1 MKLSSFLRLSSKTT
15 NPQANPSIVYNLY
28 SLPSFDDGRKCE
40 VVHGSEIQSNKFIVP
55 DKCILFN
62 KLNVRFKRIWRI
74 DNTEPNKIASTEFL
88 PLVVDESIVD
98 FHYCYYLLRS
108 DRITDYLTGQNT
120 NTSGSHKRIDPDNF
134 FDIEVSLPPL
144 EDQKRIG
151 EVLSNLDMK
160 IDINTSLNHYL
171 EAMAKQLY
179 DYWFVQFDFP
189 DENGKPYKSSGG
201 KMVWNDKLKREIP
214 KGWYGDNI
222 CRVAEILSGGTPSK
236 AINSYWEDGLIP
248 FFGPT
253 DCDGNLFQ
261 LKTSDHITYDGLN
274 HCASSLFTEG
284 TIILTARGSIG
295 KYVIVGTPMAM
306 NQSCYALHSIK
317 EEHEYLYFLT
327 GQLISH
333 LKMKGSGS
341 VFKSIIASD
350 IEHSYLSIG
359 DEKVI
364 STFCK
369 VVKPLFEEIKLKSCE
384 MNNLQEQRDNLLPLL
399 MNGQVSIKQ
408 LNNDLSSTF
417 IIIRKTSQ
425 I

>member
-15 NPQANPSIVYNLY
+15 NPQANPSVVYNLY

-134 FDIEVSLPPL
+134 FDIEVSLPSL

-201 KMVWNDKLKREIP
+201 KMVLDEKLKRDIP
-214 KGWYGDNI
+214 EGWSAATLKDIANITMGQSPEGSSYNSIGEGVLFYQGSTDFGIRFPSVRQFTTAPKRFAKQGDILMSVRAPVGTLNI
-222 CRVAEILSGGTPSK
+222 ANRDCCIGRGLAALNSK
-236 AINSYWEDGLIP
+236 I
-248 FFGPT
+248 
-253 DCDGNLFQ
+253 
-261 LKTSDHITYDGLN
+261 
-274 HCASSLFTEG
+274 
-284 TIILTARGSIG
+284 GSITHL
-295 KYVIVGTPMAM
+295 YYLLSEFRVRFDNANATGTTFG
-306 NQSCYALHSIK
+306 SITK
-317 EEHEYLYFLT
+317 EE
-327 GQLISH
+327 LIDLSV
-333 LKMKGSGS
+333 LKPNEEVVKK
-341 VFKSIIASD
+341 FEKAASD
-350 IEHSYLSIG
+350 FFDRQMVIE
-359 DEKVI
+359 
-364 STFCK
+364 
-369 VVKPLFEEIKLKSCE
+369 EEI
-384 MNNLQEQRDNLLPLL
+384 NLLQKQHDELLPLL
-399 MNGQVSIKQ
+399 MTGQVSVKQ
-408 LNNDLSSTF
+408 LNNDL
-417 IIIRKTSQ
+417 
-425 I
+425 

>member
-15 NPQANPSIVYNLY
+15 NPQANPNVVYNLY

-108 DRITDYLTGQNT
+108 DRINDYLTGQNT

-171 EAMAKQLY
+171 AA
-179 DYWFVQFDFP
+179 
-189 DENGKPYKSSGG
+189 
-201 KMVWNDKLKREIP
+201 
-214 KGWYGDNI
+214 
-222 CRVAEILSGGTPSK
+222 
-236 AINSYWEDGLIP
+236 
-248 FFGPT
+248 
-253 DCDGNLFQ
+253 
-261 LKTSDHITYDGLN
+261 
-274 HCASSLFTEG
+274 
-284 TIILTARGSIG
+284 
-295 KYVIVGTPMAM
+295 
-306 NQSCYALHSIK
+306 
-317 EEHEYLYFLT
+317 
-327 GQLISH
+327 
-333 LKMKGSGS
+333 
-341 VFKSIIASD
+341 
-350 IEHSYLSIG
+350 
-359 DEKVI
+359 
-364 STFCK
+364 
-369 VVKPLFEEIKLKSCE
+369 
-384 MNNLQEQRDNLLPLL
+384 
-399 MNGQVSIKQ
+399 
-408 LNNDLSSTF
+408 
-417 IIIRKTSQ
+417 
-425 I
+425 

>member
-15 NPQANPSIVYNLY
+15 NPQANPSVVYNLY

-151 EVLSNLDMK
+151 EVLFNLDMK

-171 EAMAKQLY
+171 AA
-179 DYWFVQFDFP
+179 
-189 DENGKPYKSSGG
+189 
-201 KMVWNDKLKREIP
+201 
-214 KGWYGDNI
+214 
-222 CRVAEILSGGTPSK
+222 
-236 AINSYWEDGLIP
+236 
-248 FFGPT
+248 
-253 DCDGNLFQ
+253 
-261 LKTSDHITYDGLN
+261 
-274 HCASSLFTEG
+274 
-284 TIILTARGSIG
+284 
-295 KYVIVGTPMAM
+295 
-306 NQSCYALHSIK
+306 
-317 EEHEYLYFLT
+317 
-327 GQLISH
+327 
-333 LKMKGSGS
+333 
-341 VFKSIIASD
+341 
-350 IEHSYLSIG
+350 
-359 DEKVI
+359 
-364 STFCK
+364 
-369 VVKPLFEEIKLKSCE
+369 
-384 MNNLQEQRDNLLPLL
+384 
-399 MNGQVSIKQ
+399 
-408 LNNDLSSTF
+408 
-417 IIIRKTSQ
+417 
-425 I
+425 